1 MVKLRSLIV
10 VTGSV
15 HVEGGETNIVKNR
28 RAQRTTATITV
39 RREVD
44 PARRAA
50 NVISADYTRRL
61 RRLPGFIL
69 RTPYGVLVDPKE
81 GAPAV
86 RELLVDIDKKIAARN
101 GSACTVSNCVLL
113 ERLNGDRQERIE
125 EWIGQRLGDKTV
137 KEALPKLTA

>member
-1 MVKLRSLIV
+1 MVKLRSLTV

-15 HVEGGETNIVKNR
+15 HVEGGETNTVKNR

-44 PARRAA
+44 PSRRAA

-69 RTPYGVLVDPKE
+69 RTPYGVLVDSKE
-81 GAPAV
+81 GVPAV
-86 RELLVDIDKKIAARN
+86 RELLADIDRKIEQSN
-101 GSACTVSNCVLL
+101 GNACRVSNCVLL
-113 ERLNGDRQERIE
+113 ERLGGDRQERIE
-125 EWIGQRLGDKTV
+125 QWINARLGEPTV
-137 KEALPKLTA
+137 KAAISKLAA

>member
-15 HVEGGETNIVKNR
+15 HVEGGETNTVKNR
-28 RAQRTTATITV
+28 SAQRTTSTITV
-39 RREVD
+39 RRQVD

-50 NVISADYTRRL
+50 NVISADYNRRL
-61 RRLPGFIL
+61 KRLPGFLL

-101 GSACTVSNCVLL
+101 GNACKVSNCVLL
-113 ERLNGDRQERIE
+113 ERLSGDRQDRIE
-125 EWIGQRLGDKTV
+125 EWINTQSTDSTV
-137 KEALPKLTA
+137 KAALPKLTA